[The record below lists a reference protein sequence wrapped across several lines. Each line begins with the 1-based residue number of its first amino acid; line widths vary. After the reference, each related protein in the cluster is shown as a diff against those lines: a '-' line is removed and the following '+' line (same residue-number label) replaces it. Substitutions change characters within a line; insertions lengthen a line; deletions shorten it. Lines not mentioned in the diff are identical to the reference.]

1 MTEAPGTTTKPFW
14 LIAIAA
20 SAGGIKALQ
29 TVLSSLPASLPA
41 AVLIVQHRSSKPE
54 RILDSILA
62 RVSALPV
69 STPLPGDAIRPGRIY
84 LARPDLH
91 LSVLPS
97 RHFAYTDG
105 TRIRGVLS
113 SANPLFESSAEA
125 FGDRA
130 IAVVLSGSGYDATD
144 GVQKVKARGGV
155 VIIQDPKTAE
165 HGGMPRSAL
174 QTGAV
179 DRVLPLTAIGPAL
192 VEITSGAA
200 TAPMPG

>member
-1 MTEAPGTTTKPFW
+1 MTVPHSEPTTPFW

-41 AVLIVQHRSSKPE
+41 AVVIVQHRSSKPE
-54 RILDSILA
+54 SVLDLILS

-69 STPLPGDAIRPGRIY
+69 TMPVSNDEITPGRVY

-97 RHFAYTDG
+97 RRFAYVDG

-125 FGDRA
+125 FGART
-130 IAVVLSGSGYDATD
+130 IAVVLTGSGCDATD
-144 GVQKVKARGGV
+144 GVQRVKARGGI
-155 VIIQDPKTAE
+155 VIVQDLETAE
-165 HGGMPRSAL
+165 HAGMPRSAM
-174 QTGAV
+174 QTGTA
-179 DRVLPLTAIGPAL
+179 DRVLPLADIGPAL

-200 TAPMPG
+200 AAPSRR